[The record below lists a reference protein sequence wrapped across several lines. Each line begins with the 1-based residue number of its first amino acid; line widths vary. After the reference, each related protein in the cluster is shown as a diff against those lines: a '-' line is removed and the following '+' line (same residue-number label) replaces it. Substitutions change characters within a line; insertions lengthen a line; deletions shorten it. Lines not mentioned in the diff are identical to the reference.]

1 MAGQETL
8 IYIEE
13 NDKNEAGI
21 NARHFAKED
30 VQNRAYYNTLGAQLI
45 KKFLASE
52 NVDAANTYNIHSIKK
67 VLEELDIADIMLNN
81 IHIDVRV
88 VFNENF
94 IFIPK
99 SHFKYEI
106 LPDIYLVLLMS
117 NDKKYVK
124 ILGFFEPKLINKN
137 NQNEDYYFIEKEK
150 LNPATNLK
158 EFIENFKGNT
168 EQNLSDSEIE
178 NSDILI
184 LSMIDHD
191 ITEDEKK
198 ELLQNLV
205 KSAKL
210 RDRFIEFE
218 NFETLSYRA
227 EQAPDV
233 KKPETLSGY
242 PSLEVAAAATAEAL
256 EQLDFGGSANTQ
268 KLPDENEIINGFN
281 NLERNIPD
289 LTPKDSTP
297 ATDTTSVDDILSELV
312 DFSNLED
319 LTADEVSTAGNTET
333 QSSSENISI
342 EELAEGTP
350 YIQPEEQEKA
360 EQHSETQE
368 AELTTE
374 ELNAL
379 TLNFDDISQTDTT
392 EEISPEN
399 IENIS
404 SATDSGI
411 IEQQDTPETLNFDE
425 IMPLETPTDDTPS
438 NIEHEEISDETIDF
452 RELENPAPEEANNQ
466 TPETPVINTEPET
479 VNFEDITTPADLTEI
494 SGQNIEPEIIETET
508 ATSTEPELADFTN
521 LEEGLQQVEIT
532 DSVTQQ
538 EPELADF
545 NNLEEDL
552 QQVEITDSVMQ
563 QEPELADFTNLE
575 EDLQQIEI
583 ADSVT
588 QQEPELADFNNLEED
603 LQQIE
608 ITDSVTQQEPELA
621 DFDNPEETLPPADI
635 SDLQTKPASD
645 DSVRTELENE
655 SSEPELLLEEPL
667 QELSFDDAELTLEEP
682 LLEIS
687 DDNQETTKS
696 ETSAFMRESLSD
708 KSTGLEDFD
717 NLVLQDEKA
726 HGIERPQTPVQK
738 SAQENT
744 PEILPED
751 AELDKMLSDENLTAL
766 SETAHELT
774 TDKSAADNPENI
786 EETLPDKPTSS
797 ELLSESAEKIS
808 GAAAEIP
815 EELTAKSDLQPQPEE
830 TAEDTITDLNLDAD
844 EIEKSTV
851 TDDIAG
857 VEGFDELQ
865 NNTELSTDEL
875 ISQIDDLLG
884 TTEPEE
890 HSKPTASSGN
900 DTSEPE
906 NDEASDKG
914 DKLEM
919 LFNSTNGEIDDNTGE
934 FEEETG
940 STSASS
946 GFSAG
951 NLLQGKGK
959 QAILAAA
966 VVAVLAIAG
975 GAGFFLM
982 KNKNSSDML
991 SQNPVESGAGNL
1003 PVPESG
1009 SAGEDNTDLM
1019 TNAPDINNQVPTPPA
1034 QPEPQAKPAEQQAPA
1049 PQAKPVQN
1057 PQQPRQ
1063 AAPKPAK
1070 PAEAAAAAKAPGNTP
1085 IPYVSVKSLTW
1096 EVPDYLSYSDKVKK
1110 YLQTAGKSIRLTLSS
1125 DLLLATE
1132 YAYSNQ
1138 IKVELKLKSDGTVQ
1152 DAQITKSSG
1161 STQIN
1166 DIVLRTVKDTLKVVK
1181 PAPGEIPT
1189 PDFKLGLIINL

>member
-21 NARHFAKED
+21 NARHFAKEE

-150 LNPATNLK
+150 LNPASNLK
-158 EFIENFKGNT
+158 EFIANFKGNT

-297 ATDTTSVDDILSELV
+297 ATDTTSVDDILSELA

-319 LTADEVSTAGNTET
+319 LTADEVSTVENTE
-333 QSSSENISI
+333 SPASAESIS
-342 EELAEGTP
+342 
-350 YIQPEEQEKA
+350 
-360 EQHSETQE
+360 
-368 AELTTE
+368 TE
-374 ELNAL
+374 ELSEEQPYVQLEEQQEAAQNNTSEPSAL
-379 TLNFDDISQTDTT
+379 TTDDLDALTMNFDDISQTDTT

-404 SATDSGI
+404 SATDSRI

-425 IMPLETPTDDTPS
+425 IMPLETPTDYTPS

-508 ATSTEPELADFTN
+508 ATSTEPELADFNN
-521 LEEGLQQVEIT
+521 LEEGLQQIEIT

-552 QQVEITDSVMQ
+552 QQ
-563 QEPELADFTNLE
+563 
-575 EDLQQIEI
+575 IEI
-583 ADSVT
+583 A
-588 QQEPELADFNNLEED
+588 
-603 LQQIE
+603 
-608 ITDSVTQQEPELA
+608 DSVTQQEPELA

-645 DSVRTELENE
+645 NSVRTELENE

-667 QELSFDDAELTLEEP
+667 QELSFDDEELTLEEP

-696 ETSAFMRESLSD
+696 ETPAFMRESLSD

-766 SETAHELT
+766 SETTHELT
-774 TDKSAADNPENI
+774 TDKPAADNPENI

-914 DKLEM
+914 DKLEV